1 MNRILTIYI
10 KRGYRKIKTEPQV
23 FNAMPYGTKNAYFV
37 VWTRHE
43 MGIGNT
49 TFDKELQVSIKS
61 KFEMFS
67 KDFYLNLFFSE

>member
-10 KRGYRKIKTEPQV
+10 KRGYRKIKTEPYV

-49 TFDKELQVSIKS
+49 TFDKEL
-61 KFEMFS
+61 
-67 KDFYLNLFFSE
+67 